1 MPRKA
6 KSNLSDEN
14 SKIKIL
20 TEVYNDNFT
29 VKNLSLNILKNVAKN
44 INYED
49 KEEVIKMLPLVH
61 KQMDIVNHTNE
72 VIITIQSK
80 LEESNEPETSI

>member
-6 KSNLSDEN
+6 KANLSEEN

-29 VKNLSLNILKNVAKN
+29 VKNISLKILKNVAEN
-44 INYED
+44 INYD
-49 KEEVIKMLPLVH
+49 NKEEVIRMLPLVH

-80 LEESNEPETSI
+80 LEENNEPESSI